1 MVAAPARSAAA
12 VPHRQQFLKKS
23 GASLER
29 GAEDRGLIRRSIE
42 GILVMGD
49 ARALTPLSQ
58 ADYDAIEAA
67 VMETARGR
75 WFMAEYARRN
85 RQADTLQ
92 LLESIHRIERVVS
105 VGMLEGGREDNL
117 TEAAELISDLR
128 ADLERVSG
136 KADAQG
142 SGLAAQIESAA
153 ETVHTAI
160 EKIQEAAWEL
170 REAGADEA
178 LCDRL
183 DQRSAEISTATGI
196 VDGFV
201 QRIDKIA
208 DTIAMLDTSLR
219 VFGEISREGGASLE
233 AIAPTTEHRAPDSDA
248 PATPSAEPAP
258 GAASFVEDQSPLRIN
273 DRAGPEARIGTVHLL
288 DDDIVFGDDAS
299 RPPFAATATSEA
311 GLREIDSFTADRKLA
326 YFV

>member
-1 MVAAPARSAAA
+1 MA
-12 VPHRQQFLKKS
+12 
-23 GASLER
+23 
-29 GAEDRGLIRRSIE
+29 
-42 GILVMGD
+42 D

-75 WFMAEYARRN
+75 WFMAEYAKRN

-92 LLESIHRIERVVS
+92 LLDSIQRIERVVGI
-105 VGMLEGGREDNL
+105 GMQENGREDNL
-117 TEAAELISDLR
+117 TEAAELIGDLR
-128 ADLERVSG
+128 ADLERISG
-136 KADAQG
+136 KVDGQG

-153 ETVHTAI
+153 DIIIAATEN
-160 EKIQEAAWEL
+160 IQEAAWAL

-183 DQRSAEISTATGI
+183 DQRSAAISNAIGV
-196 VDGFV
+196 VDGLV

-219 VFGEISREGGASLE
+219 VFSEISREGGTGFE
-233 AIAPTTEHRAPDSDA
+233 ADATTAAPA
-248 PATPSAEPAP
+248 PATPAAHRGEPP
-258 GAASFVEDQSPLRIN
+258 TEAAILEDEGPLRIS
-273 DRAGPEARIGTVHLL
+273 DEALEARIATVHLL
-288 DDDIVFGDDAS
+288 DDDIVFDDAIVTS
-299 RPPFAATATSEA
+299 KPPLAATSEA